1 MTKKEYDIIQSTL
14 AQYRRDIIEKLD
26 DMKNEL
32 DALLEVENLEEDK
45 F

>member
-1 MTKKEYDIIQSTL
+1 MTKKEYDTIQSTL
-14 AQYRRDIIEKLD
+14 AQYRQDIIEKLD